1 MGESFISYFVLNTQT
16 RDNTAVER
24 QKENEILALASDLV
38 FRRVSLAGLSRI
50 EMRICL
56 YSRAFVG
63 QQSLLRSQLNGL
75 SRLTEKHY

>member
-38 FRRVSLAGLSRI
+38 FMRVSLAGLSRR
-50 EMRICL
+50 EVRNCL
-56 YSRAFVG
+56 YPRSFVG
-63 QQSLLRSQLNGL
+63 PSLKTV
-75 SRLTEKHY
+75 RLESPTKWA